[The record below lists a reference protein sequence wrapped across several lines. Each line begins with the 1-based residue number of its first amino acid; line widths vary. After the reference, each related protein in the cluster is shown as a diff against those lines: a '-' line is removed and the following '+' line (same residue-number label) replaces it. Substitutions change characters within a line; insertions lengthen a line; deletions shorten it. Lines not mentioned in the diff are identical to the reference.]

1 MTPLAHAVRFAMRC
15 GITNPTDLATE
26 LECTLSA
33 VYRALKQLKGT
44 DHTVNKSDCTV
55 TDTDRAVK
63 SDRTELTER
72 SQTDPVVTKSD
83 RTVSPEPRVRARI
96 ETPSGLLYANGL
108 SKNNNTHSAV
118 TDSAASARAPQPP
131 GAGCQSELS
140 EIQSAFNSAT
150 ESMLREVEQ
159 AMGAQA
165 DRPSAAR
172 WLASMLQ
179 VNGAEAMS
187 QAFAMLATKRA
198 EGVPIARVLP
208 WWSKTAATL
217 KANPPAPKQPK
228 KLSWIEMA
236 EKNER
241 WWRESGGLEGIEYA
255 ETNRN
260 VV

>member
-1 MTPLAHAVRFAMRC
+1 MKSAAAKYLSAFIKATQITDTKELAAALGVSTRTIQRHKIEIAEGETEATTHV
-15 GITNPTDLATE
+15 ATE
-26 LECTLSA
+26 ATT
-33 VYRALKQLKGT
+33 VVVGPPRAY
-44 DHTVNKSDCTV
+44 
-55 TDTDRAVK
+55 
-63 SDRTELTER
+63 
-72 SQTDPVVTKSD
+72 
-83 RTVSPEPRVRARI
+83 ARI

-118 TDSAASARAPQPP
+118 TDSAASARTPQPP
-131 GAGCQSELS
+131 GAGCPAELS

-150 ESMLREVEQ
+150 ESMLREVEL